1 MQADEA
7 GTLGTL
13 KARRS
18 EILQLVV
25 SRYHGRIVK
34 LIGDGVLV
42 EFGSVVNAVE
52 CAVQLQD
59 AMAAANADL
68 PEARWI
74 VLRSEDLGE
83 RSLKNIAEP
92 VMFTEFRAPPRQPLP
107 PRPARWSVPRSLPS
121 PSFRC
126 KI

>member
-1 MQADEA
+1 
-7 GTLGTL
+7 
-13 KARRS
+13 
-18 EILQLVV
+18 
-25 SRYHGRIVK
+25 
-34 LIGDGVLV
+34 LV

-52 CAVQLQD
+52 CTVQLQD

-92 VMFTEFRAPPRQPLP
+92 VQIYRVSGATPAALAAAPSTVVSSPKP
-107 PRPARWSVPRSLPS
+107 PP

-126 KI
+126 EI